1 MIGGPVGAWQRNLQ
15 TAKEAAMTGRW
26 NGLIAC
32 TLVALAAGLTTS
44 QGRGAGPD
52 DVLLRYRFR
61 QGDVIRWKVVHLA
74 TTETTIKEQTELS
87 RTRSVA
93 VKAWKVI
100 DVDASGRAT
109 IEHVVERVEMWQKVS
124 DHPEVRYDS
133 TKDKTP
139 PPEYVTVAET
149 IGKPLVRAVVTPRGK
164 ELQRNRPK
172 KPFDLGLGGF
182 VIPFP
187 KDRVAVGS
195 SWYVPRTIR
204 VQIPDGLVKQIK
216 VRQRYTLQR
225 VRHGVATIAVK
236 TEVITPVTDPRIE
249 MQLIQ
254 DLVHG
259 TIRFDIDKGQVISRE
274 VDWDDTVVEFAGPS
288 SMIKYRARL
297 TEERE
302 SDTPRTAD
310 ASAP

>member
-1 MIGGPVGAWQRNLQ
+1 MSVGRRGTVWSAV
-15 TAKEAAMTGRW
+15 AA
-26 NGLIAC
+26 
-32 TLVALAAGLTTS
+32 ALAVLSASTAGIPS
-44 QGRGAGPD
+44 SWAEEDGA
-52 DVLLRYRFR
+52 VLLRYRFR
-61 QGDVIRWKVVHLA
+61 KGDVIRWKVIHLA

-93 VKAWKVI
+93 VKAWKVL
-100 DVDASGRAT
+100 DVTQNGSAT
-109 IEHVVERVEMWQKVS
+109 IEHVVEQVEMWQKVS
-124 DHPEVRYDS
+124 DRDEVRYNS
-133 TKDKTP
+133 KTDKVP
-139 PPEYVTVAET
+139 PPEYVPVSET

-164 ELQRNRPK
+164 EVKRNRPK
-172 KPFDLGLGGF
+172 ENFDLGLGGF

-187 KDRVAVGS
+187 ENPVELGG

-204 VQIPDGLVKQIK
+204 VKLPEGVVKQIK
-216 VRQRYTLQR
+216 VRQRYTLQK
-225 VRHGVATIAVK
+225 VLHGVATIEAK
-236 TEVITPVTDPRIE
+236 TEVLTPVNDPRIE

-254 DLVHG
+254 DLVRG
-259 TIRFDIDKGQVISRE
+259 TIRFDVDKGQVVARE

-297 TEERE
+297 TEERV